1 VNGQEPL
8 AQTREGT
15 VNPALAEALL
25 TERVRDLQSRACWS
39 RLARQAR
46 RTRHR
51 SHSDEVDAEGQPS
64 CLQAARLRSA

>member
-1 VNGQEPL
+1 M
-8 AQTREGT
+8 
-15 VNPALAEALL
+15 NPALVEALL

-46 RTRHR
+46 RARHHTRSGQR
-51 SHSDEVDAEGQPS
+51 FAEEGQPS